1 MTEKP
6 FEYRL
11 EDILLGQKKKFTV
24 KITETMLNNFAEISG
39 DHNPLHMDENYA
51 RTTRFGKR
59 LCHGMLLASLFSRM
73 VGMYMPGKNA
83 LYFSQS
89 LNFKSPCF
97 INDEVTVECEV
108 LNKCT
113 SSRII
118 TLKTTISNQTG
129 ECLVD
134 GLAKVMVQE

>member
-6 FEYRL
+6 LEYRL
-11 EDILLGQKKKFTV
+11 EDIRLGQKKKFTV

-39 DHNPLHMDENYA
+39 DYNPLHMDENYA

-108 LNKCT
+108 LDKST

>member
-118 TLKTTISNQTG
+118 TLKTTISNETG

>member
-11 EDILLGQKKKFTV
+11 EDIRLGQKKKFTV

-39 DHNPLHMDENYA
+39 DYNPLHMDENYA

-73 VGMYMPGKNA
+73 AGMYMPGKNA

-108 LNKCT
+108 LNKST

>member
-108 LNKCT
+108 LDKST

>member
-11 EDILLGQKKKFTV
+11 EDIRLGQKKKFTV

-39 DHNPLHMDENYA
+39 DYNPLHMDENYA

-73 VGMYMPGKNA
+73 VGMYMPGKNS
-83 LYFSQS
+83 LYFSQL

-108 LNKCT
+108 LDKST
-113 SSRII
+113 ASRII
-118 TLKTTISNQTG
+118 TLKTIISSQTG